1 MKTKIPKSKINE
13 THSYSATIK
22 THEPPQLQQSFQP
35 PTLKPNL
42 KTPNL
47 AHQNPTPMTQPTK
60 THHRR
65 PTPPPRGTPALRS
78 DDDPPHYRPY
88 HRSAPQKRQWSSIC
102 TVLALNIHVGN
113 IDAESQ
119 SPKGGAAGGQHRSVS
134 GSSRWVAPLLGCA
147 GQWVAPLGFGRE
159 GLG

>member
-22 THEPPQLQQSFQP
+22 TREPPQLQQFRP
-35 PTLKPNL
+35 PTSKPNL
-42 KTPNL
+42 KTPNP
-47 AHQNPTPMTQPTK
+47 AHQTPTPMTQPTK
-60 THHRR
+60 THHQR
-65 PTPPPRGTPALRS
+65 PTPPSRETRALRS

-119 SPKGGAAGGQHRSVS
+119 SPKGGAAGGQHQSVS
-134 GSSRWVAPLLGCA
+134 GS